1 MTAHTWKRVAVLTV
15 AGALTASLSV
25 VPAYAITD
33 TALED
38 LTWPQ
43 SDSQIQT
50 IDDLQLSD
58 ADSIPDNPTQELP
71 STVSEDVPDDAT
83 VVSPELAVNA
93 DGEVQ
98 NIETGET
105 VTDPELVG
113 TQSQQP
119 DPLAKTDG
127 ESFIPVQ
134 VAEVR
139 QKVDEADSD
148 MTDDSVDGADDT
160 NNADGA
166 VESSTSSTE
175 GTVQLAALGNNQY
188 GAYWGTYN
196 GSAAFFESDGTLFVQ
211 QAKGVVDV
219 SEWQGTIDWQ
229 AAKNDGVEGAIIR
242 ISYGAGNGLDEQ
254 AKRNISECKRLGI
267 PFGIYTYSYAYNNEL
282 AADEGDDIVSLLKQ
296 VGVSPS
302 DLSYPVY
309 YDLENWTWAGHKPP
323 TSPSVYD
330 GIVNTWYAKLQ
341 AAGYTNLGVYS
352 YTSYLKS
359 ALNSS
364 SIHAKTTWVASYGE
378 RTNFGYPTNSRGWQY
393 TSIGAVDGI
402 SGIVDLNAFG
412 VREYAI
418 SYPTGT
424 GYYVS
429 NRLEGGAAD
438 YSFQYGKSSD
448 VVLSGDWNGDRKDSL
463 AIRRGNR
470 FLVKNALCGGNAE
483 IDFLYGKAS
492 DIVLVGDWDGDS
504 IDTLAVRRG
513 ALYYFK
519 NTIDGGI
526 ADKVIPYGKNGDDVL
541 VGDWDGD
548 GVDTLA
554 VRRGAI
560 YYFKN
565 SISAGAADVVI
576 AYGKSNDVVLVGD
589 WDGDGVDTLAVRRG
603 ATYYIKNSISSGV
616 ADKVFAY
623 GRTADSVLVGDWNGD
638 NKDTFI
644 VRR

>member
-15 AGALTASLSV
+15 AGALAVSLSA

-33 TALED
+33 TALGD
-38 LTWPQ
+38 STW
-43 SDSQIQT
+43 SQFGSQVQT
-50 IDDLQLSD
+50 IDDQQLSD

-134 VAEVR
+134 VEEVR
-139 QKVDEADSD
+139 QKVDATDSD
-148 MTDDSVDGADDT
+148 TDAAEDAEDTVDDSATSGNSDESA
-160 NNADGA
+160 
-166 VESSTSSTE
+166 ESSQSQQSEEDSDSVEGDAVTPSMLSTE
-175 GTVQLAALGNNQY
+175 GTVQLTALGNNSY

-196 GSAAFFESDGTLFVQ
+196 GTAAFFESDGTLFVQ
-211 QAKGVVDV
+211 QAKGVIDV
-219 SEWQGTIDWQ
+219 SEWQGAIDWQ
-229 AAKNDGVEGAIIR
+229 AAKNAGVEGAIIR
-242 ISYGAGNGLDEQ
+242 ISYGAGNGLDKQ

-282 AADEGDDIVSLLKQ
+282 AANEGDDIVSLLKQ

-364 SIHAKTTWVASYGE
+364 NIHSKTTWVASYGS
-378 RTNFGYPTNSRGWQY
+378 RTNFDYPTNSRGWQY
-393 TSIGAVDGI
+393 TSIGRVNGI
-402 SGIVDLNAFG
+402 SGNVDLNAFG
-412 VREYAI
+412 NA
-418 SYPTGT
+418 T
-424 GYYVS
+424 YVS
-429 NRLEGGAAD
+429 PSDTAVVYRIYNINSGLHHYTVNYGEILVLQKMGWRYEGESFVAATSGTPVYRVYNPNDGNHLYTVNGAEKNMLVRLGWHDE
-438 YSFQYGKSSD
+438 
-448 VVLSGDWNGDRKDSL
+448 
-463 AIRRGNR
+463 AIAWY
-470 FLVKNALCGGNAE
+470 VP
-483 IDFLYGKAS
+483 S
-492 DIVLVGDWDGDS
+492 
-504 IDTLAVRRG
+504 
-513 ALYYFK
+513 
-519 NTIDGGI
+519 
-526 ADKVIPYGKNGDDVL
+526 
-541 VGDWDGD
+541 D
-548 GVDTLA
+548 GVVPVYRL
-554 VRRGAI
+554 
-560 YYFKN
+560 YNPN
-565 SISAGAADVVI
+565 SGEHVYTTSYGEYVSVI
-576 AYGKSNDVVLVGD
+576 
-589 WDGDGVDTLAVRRG
+589 
-603 ATYYIKNSISSGV
+603 NSGWKGEGV
-616 ADKVFAY
+616 AWK
-623 GRTADSVLVGDWNGD
+623 G
-638 NKDTFI
+638 K
-644 VRR
+644 